1 MAFEEFTFVLPGHL
15 TAEAR
20 SRLAAARAFEREAL
34 ALLGAVLGCEPPA
47 LHAAAEESLHDRY
60 TPRIVRTW
68 SIAGAGLRAAA
79 VPIESAGAAWGE
91 EIEFECFG
99 LEPPTTVRGFASLD
113 VRVGGSIRL
122 AIAGCPPDRIDA
134 ARRAFGRVLAELLGE
149 PVP

>member
-34 ALLGAVLGCEPPA
+34 ALLGALLGCEPPP
-47 LHAAAEESLHDRY
+47 LHPCEERPVHDPY
-60 TPRIVRTW
+60 APRVLRIW
-68 SIAGAGLRAAA
+68 SIAGAGLRAVA
-79 VPIESAGAAWGE
+79 VPIESSSAAWGE

-149 PVP
+149 PVS

>member
-34 ALLGAVLGCEPPA
+34 ALFGALLGCEPPE
-47 LHAAAEESLHDRY
+47 LHTAVEESQHDPYAQR
-60 TPRIVRTW
+60 VLRTW
-68 SIAGAGLRAAA
+68 TLAGAGLRAIAT
-79 VPIESAGAAWGE
+79 PIESSGAAWGE
-91 EIEFECFG
+91 EIEFEFVG
-99 LEPPTTVRGFASLD
+99 LQPPATVRGFASLD
-113 VRVGGSIRL
+113 IRVGGSFRV